1 MSTEEYDDLDDLLID
16 ENPTTLD
23 TETKLD
29 SENKNP
35 SQSQGIDSTL
45 KSNESDKN
53 DPQVQQMMTELQSEF
68 ANLLK
73 HQENVD
79 GVEGSVDKEAI
90 DNFNNLIGALGKAS
104 TAEEETT
111 TSSKDYSMKNGIDG
125 ADFKNVI
132 ANTLDRL
139 KESGSN
145 IDSSLK
151 EEKAAEQGSDDVLSQ
166 LLNQLV
172 DGTGE
177 EDGID
182 FNDDGMDNAILN
194 ILTQMSSKEVLY
206 TPMKEMKDDFSKW
219 FEENETKDE
228 HQDKMNLY
236 KKQYSLVQELVSLY
250 EREDY
255 DNKLFQNEITN
266 LLDELE
272 QLGDSPVGKGFNNS
286 SVNEGG
292 LDDLAKMLQVD
303 GDDQSMGNIDKDIT
317 ENCQQQ

>member
-1 MSTEEYDDLDDLLID
+1 MSNEEYDDLDDLLID
-16 ENPTTLD
+16 EDPSTLD
-23 TETKLD
+23 TETKSD
-29 SENKNP
+29 SEKNGP
-35 SQSQGIDSTL
+35 SKRQEIAS
-45 KSNESDKN
+45 ESISKEGDKN
-53 DPQVQQMMTELQSEF
+53 DPQVQQMMTDLQREF

-73 HQENVD
+73 EQENAD
-79 GVEGSVDKEAI
+79 GVEGSVNKEAI

-104 TAEEETT
+104 TSEEETT
-111 TSSKDYSMKNGIDG
+111 AGSNKLSSESANDDP
-125 ADFKNVI
+125 DFKNVI

-145 IDSSLK
+145 IDSNLK

-172 DGTGE
+172 DGAGE

-194 ILTQMSSKEVLY
+194 ILNQMSSKEVLY
-206 TPMKEMKDDFSKW
+206 TPMKEMKDDFSIW
-219 FEENETKDE
+219 FEENEKKEE
-228 HQDKMNLY
+228 HRDKIDIY
-236 KKQYSLVQELVSLY
+236 RKQYSLVEQLVSLY

-255 DNKLFQNEITN
+255 DNKLFQSEITN

-286 SVNEGG
+286 SVNDSG
-292 LDDLAKMLQVD
+292 LDDLAKMLQGG
-303 GDDQSMGNIDKDIT
+303 GDEQDMKNMDKDIA